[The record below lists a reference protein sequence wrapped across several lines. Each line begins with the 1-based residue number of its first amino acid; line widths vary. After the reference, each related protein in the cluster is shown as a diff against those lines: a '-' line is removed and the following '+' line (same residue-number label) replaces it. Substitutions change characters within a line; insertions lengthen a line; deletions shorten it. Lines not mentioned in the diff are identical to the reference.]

1 MSTTTREGVRSG
13 RLGDSALR
21 PDGIAKTQGSFAFA
35 GDLSADGFLWGA
47 TLRSPHPFA
56 RIVSIE
62 PWAGAAFDY
71 VFINDTEIDGL
82 GGIEDSYSDLRLQA
96 GFNFGLGSHA
106 QLAITGELGGLLQDD
121 LDTYA
126 VEANLAIQF

>member
-1 MSTTTREGVRSG
+1 
-13 RLGDSALR
+13 L
-21 PDGIAKTQGSFAFA
+21 
-35 GDLSADGFLWGA
+35 
-47 TLRSPHPFA
+47 
-56 RIVSIE
+56 
-62 PWAGAAFDY
+62 DY
-71 VFINDTEIDGL
+71 VFVNDTEIDGF

-96 GFNFGLGSHA
+96 GLNFGLGSHA